1 MHLHTSGIVNVQQRG
16 QDKEL
21 GNILRT
27 WHGAAPLAQCG
38 RKHPY
43 VYLYARLY
51 SLWCTSK
58 RELTS
63 DMEPPQLESMMRP

>member
-16 QDKEL
+16 QTR
-21 GNILRT
+21 N
-27 WHGAAPLAQCG
+27 WQCYIPG
-38 RKHPY
+38 MQRPHSDSTMRPKAFRGTSMQG
-43 VYLYARLY
+43 LIDSR
-51 SLWCTSK
+51 CTSK